1 MSYGSLKREHHFGV
15 NMAHEA
21 ELTTDDIDESKTA
34 IWVEG
39 GTLMVSV
46 FTHDNKNHVFDINL
60 NSYTY
65 TSEVENL

>member
-1 MSYGSLKREHHFGV
+1 MSYGKVIRGHPFGV

-34 IWVEG
+34 TWVEG

-46 FTHDNKNHVFDINL
+46 FTHDNKNHVFEINL

-65 TSEVENL
+65 SSEVENL

>member
-1 MSYGSLKREHHFGV
+1 
-15 NMAHEA
+15 MAHEA

-34 IWVEG
+34 TWVEG
-39 GTLMVSV
+39 GTLMVSI
-46 FTHDNKNHVFDINL
+46 FTHDNENHVFEINL

>member
-1 MSYGSLKREHHFGV
+1 VSIGNLKREHPFRV

-34 IWVEG
+34 TWVEG
-39 GTLMVSV
+39 GTLMVSI
-46 FTHDNKNHVFDINL
+46 FTHDNENHVFEINL